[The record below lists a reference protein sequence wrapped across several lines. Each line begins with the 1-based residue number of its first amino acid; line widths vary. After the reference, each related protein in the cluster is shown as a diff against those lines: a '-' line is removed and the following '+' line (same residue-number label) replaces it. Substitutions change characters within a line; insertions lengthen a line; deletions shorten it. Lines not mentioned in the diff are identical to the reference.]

1 MVTERKEP
9 TVSSVL
15 SARENGVSK
24 PARKPISPQPQV
36 IEQKVSSSGLW
47 AALLVALI
55 ALAAAIFSYWQLM
68 QTQDLLKNQQT
79 SLKSQQQR
87 IVELEN
93 QLALSDD
100 ESAQSLVAVSAKL
113 KEANSEIRKLWG
125 VSYDTNR
132 KAIKANKTAIDSQSK
147 RQQTLDK
154 ALQAQQT
161 TVNSGNQ
168 RLSEQELLMR
178 TLRERVDEQSNNVK
192 SAAAAASD
200 NQKRI
205 AGNEEAIKAFD
216 VFRRTVSRDLL
227 QIKQQIQSPVAR

>member
-55 ALAAAIFSYWQLM
+55 ALAAALFSYWQLM
-68 QTQDLLKNQQT
+68 QTQDLLKDQQT

>member
-1 MVTERKEP
+1 MVNERKEP

-36 IEQKVSSSGLW
+36 IEQKVSLSGLW

-55 ALAAAIFSYWQLM
+55 AVAAAIFSYWQLM
-68 QTQDLLKNQQT
+68 QTQGLLKDQQT

-227 QIKQQIQSPVAR
+227 QIKQTLKAPASR

>member
-55 ALAAAIFSYWQLM
+55 ALAAALFSYWQLM